1 MEKEGC
7 YFVFARD
14 VCRPF
19 YLMRFYTRRAFHK
32 YKIYRK
38 VDKMKKRYRAVII
51 DGRKL
56 IKNTA
61 VAGVATLIALC
72 FIFGAKISGVVI
84 NKNQV
89 SQNNEIH
96 TGNLLSF
103 PSFDNI
109 VKSELSWVSEGE
121 QVTPVF
127 NEKNAD
133 RKAVL
138 PETGKLVGLSGELP
152 IRAIDSSQKKAM
164 GEGKAGQISIKNETS
179 YKVNAAELLSEDL
192 NIDMTNSGPKVLI
205 VHTHGSE
212 AYTGEGKEFY
222 IKGTGDRN
230 TDTSFNVVAVG
241 DEVTKVLEK
250 KGIEVIHDRSMH
262 DVPNYNK
269 SYASS
274 LSAIEKYK
282 AEYPSICV
290 VLDIHRD
297 AIVYGDGT
305 KAKTVTEIDGKNTAQ
320 LMFVV
325 GTNAGGLTHDNW
337 RENLK
342 FSVKLQDAISRK
354 YPSLMRSIN
363 LRRERF
369 NGHTTKGSVIIEVG
383 TSGNTLSE
391 AKRGASLAAAV
402 IGDFLK
408 GI

>member
-1 MEKEGC
+1 MKK
-7 YFVFARD
+7 
-14 VCRPF
+14 
-19 YLMRFYTRRAFHK
+19 K
-32 YKIYRK
+32 YK
-38 VDKMKKRYRAVII
+38 AVII
-51 DGRKL
+51 NGRKL
-56 IKNTA
+56 LRN
-61 VAGVATLIALC
+61 AGLAAIATVIALG
-72 FIFGAKISGVVI
+72 FILGAKISGVTI
-84 NKNQV
+84 NKNQK
-89 SQNNEIH
+89 SKDSEIS
-96 TGNLLSF
+96 TGKLLSF
-103 PSFDNI
+103 FSFENI
-109 VKSELSWVSEGE
+109 VKSELSWVSEE
-121 QVTPVF
+121 NAAVPTF

-138 PETGKLVGLSGELP
+138 PETGKLIGLSGELP
-152 IRAIDSSQKKAM
+152 IRPIDSSQKKALGK
-164 GEGKAGQISIKNETS
+164 GETSGISIKNETS
-179 YKVNAAELLSEDL
+179 YKIDVSSLLSEDL
-192 NIDMTNSGPKVLI
+192 NIDMTKSGPKVLI

-212 AYTGEGKEFY
+212 AYTGEGKDFY

-241 DEVTKVLEK
+241 DDVTKILEK
-250 KGIEVIHDRSMH
+250 KGIEVIHDRNMH

-297 AIVYGDGT
+297 AIVYSDGT
-305 KAKTVTEIDGKNTAQ
+305 KAKTVTEIDGKNAAQ

-342 FSVKLQDAISRK
+342 FAVKLQDAISKK
-354 YPSLMRSIN
+354 YSSLMRSIN

-369 NGHTTKGSVIIEVG
+369 NGHTTKGSIIIEVG

-391 AKRGASLAAAV
+391 AKYGAGLAAGV

-408 GI
+408 QFD